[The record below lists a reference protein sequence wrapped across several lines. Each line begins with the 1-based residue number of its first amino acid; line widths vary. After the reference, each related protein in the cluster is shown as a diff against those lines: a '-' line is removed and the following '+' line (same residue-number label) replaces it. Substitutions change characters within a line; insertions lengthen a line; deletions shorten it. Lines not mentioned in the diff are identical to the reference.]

1 MRQIEIT
8 TRVIEP
14 KQAVFAKLEALGF
27 IKIRSYTID
36 DSYQCSDLVG
46 LHQDNIAEFLKQCV
60 LIRSVDTGSTVFKK
74 LVYKNKTFKD
84 GITLGEEKIEVQ
96 IDDVAKAR
104 ALLGALN
111 FAELVRV
118 KYECAVYAKDGM
130 ELALQDVDN
139 LGLLIE
145 YEHNDDFTSQDESII
160 LQTKQTM
167 LQAVKDLGIATSDEF
182 DVKKA
187 YELVMKKI

>member
-1 MRQIEIT
+1 MKQIEIT
-8 TRVIEP
+8 TRVFE
-14 KQAVFAKLEALGF
+14 QRETVAAKLEKLGF
-27 IKIRSYTID
+27 VKKRSYTID

-60 LIRSVDTGSTVFKK
+60 LIRSVDTDTTVFKK

-118 KYECAVYAKDGM
+118 KYECDVYAKDGM

-145 YEHNDDFTSQDESII
+145 YEHNDDFTGKDESVIW
-160 LQTKQTM
+160 QTKKAM